1 MKYLMNT
8 VLIFLVLVSSVMS
21 GRTDSEILLNV
32 SYPEFAWADSDFENQ
47 FMRQLSRQKGVQIEL
62 TSKHDRELSFPENI
76 YDTDALLDYGRE
88 TGSNFIMLINV
99 ESKRLER
106 RKTFHIPAII
116 HKYET
121 IGILEGEVRIID
133 ISRNKMVMAESFKVE
148 KNGPRIVQGSMD
160 DEISDPDLHLSAVQ
174 KVRFFNQLDQKL
186 TEYLMKKTRRYLGI
200 R

>member
-1 MKYLMNT
+1 MRYLLKT
-8 VLIFLVLVSSVMS
+8 VLVLFVLTSSVMP
-21 GRTDSEILLNV
+21 GRTDSEILLKV

-47 FMRQLSRQKGVQIEL
+47 FLRELSRQKGVQIEL
-62 TSKHDRELSFPENI
+62 SSNHDRELSFPENV

-88 TGSNFIMLINV
+88 IGSNFILIINV

-121 IGILEGEVRIID
+121 IGILEGEFRIID
-133 ISRNKMVMAESFKVE
+133 VSRDKLVMAEPFKVE
-148 KNGPRIVQGSMD
+148 KNGPRIIQGSMD
-160 DEISDPDLHLSAVQ
+160 DEIGDPDLHLTAVQ

-186 TEYLMKKTRRYLGI
+186 TEYLMKKSRRYLGI